1 MYQKQIL
8 MEKLKEATASVLP
21 ISLIV
26 MAISFVLVPVDAG
39 LMLSFVIATAML
51 ILGMGLFTLG
61 ADMSMSRIGNYMGSK
76 LTKSRKLPLILT
88 VSFALGVAITVAEPD
103 LQVLAGNVPEID
115 TTVLI
120 LTVSVGVG
128 FFLMLCMVRILFS
141 ISLRT
146 MLIVFYAIVFAA
158 AFLSDESILSVAFDS
173 GGVTTGPMT
182 VPFIMALGVGVA
194 SIRSDENA
202 KADSFGLVG
211 LCSIGPIL
219 SVLLLGAIYKTQPA
233 QGESSAVSGV
243 ATTVELGKDYLHAL
257 PEYLW
262 EVTMALLP
270 IVVFFLI
277 FQVISLKLRKLPF
290 MRIVIGILYTYL
302 GLVLFLTGVNVGFSP
317 LGYALGAALAE
328 GWKVYLL
335 APLAM
340 LMGWFIINAEP
351 AVHTLNKQVEEL
363 SAGAISAKA
372 MGMSLSIAVSA
383 AGGLAMLRVITGIS
397 IMYFLVPGYLIALA
411 LSFFVPR
418 TFTAIAFDSG
428 GVASGPLTATFMLP
442 FATGACEALGGNV
455 MTDAFGLVALVA
467 MMPLITVQVM
477 GAIYVVKS
485 RHASQEPQLPDFG
498 DNEIIELWAACCH
511 GTLLHHCH
519 HGSRPR
525 RSDGLALPRGG
536 AAPYFEHARARHSHE
551 RAPRHLW
558 AGRDGKVRYRRRRQ
572 RAGGGFAYPF
582 RQAQALY
589 RHSGQRRHAD
599 RASQERGRRQDTVLS
614 HRRSQSRRSAE
625 HEL

>member
-233 QGESSAVSGV
+233 QGESGTVSGV

-363 SAGAISAKA
+363 SAGAISAK
-372 MGMSLSIAVSA
+372 LIHR
-383 AGGLAMLRVITGIS
+383 GL
-397 IMYFLVPGYLIALA
+397 
-411 LSFFVPR
+411 
-418 TFTAIAFDSG
+418 
-428 GVASGPLTATFMLP
+428 
-442 FATGACEALGGNV
+442 
-455 MTDAFGLVALVA
+455 
-467 MMPLITVQVM
+467 
-477 GAIYVVKS
+477 
-485 RHASQEPQLPDFG
+485 
-498 DNEIIELWAACCH
+498 
-511 GTLLHHCH
+511 
-519 HGSRPR
+519 
-525 RSDGLALPRGG
+525 
-536 AAPYFEHARARHSHE
+536 
-551 RAPRHLW
+551 
-558 AGRDGKVRYRRRRQ
+558 RRRRACDAACHHRHFDHVFPCARLSY
-572 RAGGGFAYPF
+572 RAGFELF
-582 RQAQALY
+582 RAAHVHGHRVRLRRRRVRSFDGDIHAAV
-589 RHSGQRRHAD
+589 RHRRVRSA
-599 RASQERGRRQDTVLS
+599 RRQCDDGRVRPCCARRDDAAHHRAGDGSHLCRQIPSCFAGAPAPRLWRQRDHRTVGGLLTWNS
-614 HRRSQSRRSAE
+614 ITSLPSRITTAAKRWARSTTRRGCTSF
-625 HEL
+625 

>member
-335 APLAM
+335 AP
-340 LMGWFIINAEP
+340 P
-351 AVHTLNKQVEEL
+351 
-363 SAGAISAKA
+363 
-372 MGMSLSIAVSA
+372 
-383 AGGLAMLRVITGIS
+383 
-397 IMYFLVPGYLIALA
+397 
-411 LSFFVPR
+411 
-418 TFTAIAFDSG
+418 
-428 GVASGPLTATFMLP
+428 
-442 FATGACEALGGNV
+442 C
-455 MTDAFGLVALVA
+455 DADGLV
-467 MMPLITVQVM
+467 
-477 GAIYVVKS
+477 
-485 RHASQEPQLPDFG
+485 
-498 DNEIIELWAACCH
+498 
-511 GTLLHHCH
+511 HHQ
-519 HGSRPR
+519 R
-525 RSDGLALPRGG
+525 
-536 AAPYFEHARARHSHE
+536 RARRPYAQQTGRRVE
-551 RAPRHLW
+551 R
-558 AGRDGKVRYRRRRQ
+558 GRDLCQGDGHELIHRGLRRRRACDAACHHRHFDHVFPCARLSY
-572 RAGGGFAYPF
+572 RAGFELFSCRARSRPSRSTPAAS
-582 RQAQALY
+582 RQ
-589 RHSGQRRHAD
+589 
-599 RASQERGRRQDTVLS
+599 VL
-614 HRRSQSRRSAE
+614 
-625 HEL
+625 